1 MQSLSEARSIESIPV
16 KPYLRYMRDTV
27 TKIHRFNDRKRE
39 SLLYTLDPV
48 ICVVV
53 TMPVNRAVDS
63 LLYRPRLEIA
73 CTQHLFRWMRQVAS
87 PDCGTPRVPE
97 TVNHLLQCPK
107 YSQQRRPL
115 QSRLA
120 VLDSTPLPLS
130 RALGPWPV
138 ALRQQRALVAIL
150 DFLKDTDLATRY

>member
-73 CTQHLFRWMRQVAS
+73 CTQHLFR
-87 PDCGTPRVPE
+87 
-97 TVNHLLQCPK
+97 
-107 YSQQRRPL
+107 
-115 QSRLA
+115 
-120 VLDSTPLPLS
+120 
-130 RALGPWPV
+130 
-138 ALRQQRALVAIL
+138 
-150 DFLKDTDLATRY
+150 